1 MKLENK
7 TVLITGASSGI
18 GRSVAEQLAAKGNRV
33 VVTARRQ
40 ALLDALAEQIN
51 SAGGECLAIASDALN
66 EGDAQRVVDET
77 VAAFGQIDAALMNIG
92 DGPSFNM
99 AEETPAA
106 IKGNMALNY
115 DTMVNYLVPLIQQ
128 MKKQQHGLI
137 THTNSLAGFLGLPQ
151 QGPYSAAKAAGR
163 ILMDTCRVE
172 LAPYNIK
179 FTSVYPGFV
188 ATERVA
194 EDGIPAPMEI
204 SEARAAQYI
213 IYAMEKEKMDYLF
226 PAVMRWLIHLARIL
240 PKPVVN
246 ALTKRMMADEY

>member
-99 AEETPAA
+99 A
-106 IKGNMALNY
+106 
-115 DTMVNYLVPLIQQ
+115 
-128 MKKQQHGLI
+128 
-137 THTNSLAGFLGLPQ
+137 
-151 QGPYSAAKAAGR
+151 
-163 ILMDTCRVE
+163 
-172 LAPYNIK
+172 
-179 FTSVYPGFV
+179 
-188 ATERVA
+188 
-194 EDGIPAPMEI
+194 
-204 SEARAAQYI
+204 
-213 IYAMEKEKMDYLF
+213 
-226 PAVMRWLIHLARIL
+226 
-240 PKPVVN
+240 
-246 ALTKRMMADEY
+246 

>member
-66 EGDAQRVVDET
+66 EADAQRVVDET

-137 THTNSLAGFLGLPQ
+137 AHTNSLAGFLGLPQ

-226 PAVMRWLIHLARIL
+226 PAVMRWLIRLARIL